1 MKKVVE
7 RQRNKNYYR
16 VLHLPIW
23 LWVFFILPGHLTYS
37 LYVSG
42 PDRGHGF
49 WFGLVFL
56 VCAWRGL
63 AGRLPGVEPKP
74 YITHYGEDKPNLP
87 YRVVCYTTA
96 WIAILVPYTLNL
108 MGLIFAA
115 ITGRWQ
121 LADLYARF
129 YYPLA
134 LAVILGT
141 ILDWTPRA
149 KRSTK
154 NEGAEKAWFYAG
166 IWTVVPAQVAA
177 WGAWRLGGKLGL
189 APLALGRFR
198 LAAFLIVSAFF
209 LAFSLKGKLPR
220 TQRYYVADDFPAE
233 KVQPLDPV
241 RDTE

>member
-16 VLHLPIW
+16 VFHLPIW

-42 PDRGHGF
+42 PDRRHGL
-49 WFGLVFL
+49 WLALVFL

-87 YRVVCYTTA
+87 YRVICYTTA
-96 WIAILVPYTLNL
+96 WIAIIVPYVLNL
-108 MGLIFAA
+108 MGLVVAA
-115 ITGRWQ
+115 ITDHWL
-121 LADLYARF
+121 LADFYARF

-134 LAVILGT
+134 LAVVLST
-141 ILDWTPRA
+141 ILDLTPRA

-166 IWTVVPAQVAA
+166 VWSVVPSQVAA
-177 WGAWRLGGKLGL
+177 WGAWRLAGKLGL
-189 APLALGRFR
+189 ASLALGRFR
-198 LAAFLIVSAFF
+198 LTVFLIVSAFF
-209 LAFSLKGKLPR
+209 LVLSLKAKLPR
-220 TQRYYVADDFPAE
+220 TQRYYVSDDFPVEDAQSLKPVQGAE
-233 KVQPLDPV
+233 
-241 RDTE
+241 